1 MNILNTINVKT
12 YKTFEEIN
20 EFCLNNLEYCKENKE
35 KICKQMLKIASV
47 EIIVKD
53 NYCENYNQY
62 LIQELSKKQTQDQIM
77 EFIQLHR
84 ELNKSNKDLIC
95 KQLLI
100 VNKYKTH
107 KSFDLC
113 KIYGELLTLSKK
125 LGRRQSTYNISGNI
139 VIKMS
144 HSLLVECRIV
154 ASAELRR
161 FLIFNEYDIDPYSNL
176 VSDIT
181 NDNESEIDSD
191 TDTIII

>member
-1 MNILNTINVKT
+1 
-12 YKTFEEIN
+12 
-20 EFCLNNLEYCKENKE
+20 
-35 KICKQMLKIASV
+35 
-47 EIIVKD
+47 
-53 NYCENYNQY
+53 
-62 LIQELSKKQTQDQIM
+62 M